1 MKININ
7 SGKKYKI
14 HKYLYEKHVACY
26 LISQY
31 VI

>member
-7 SGKKYKI
+7 SGKFKKI
-14 HKYLYEKHVACY
+14 KYLYEKHVACY
-26 LISQY
+26 LISHF